1 MTKNE
6 LQESAARRLAKSRRL
21 VCMWGTGVGKT
32 RVALRFLEENPS
44 LNCLIL
50 VPEDDNIKNWRAEFQ
65 KFNVPDDNV
74 TIACYASLHKF
85 LNTEW
90 GLVVLDEVPHTDT
103 EKRTAMLKTIRSD
116 YVLALGA
123 VVDEEEMNSIQSVY
137 GQFDIS
143 HITLEQAIDAGWI
156 SSVTVN
162 ILHLQMDDT
171 KPRFWFKG
179 KAYTEKGYYA
189 ILNNKVDS
197 AVNAFNLKANKFN
210 KMKMLTAGNERKRF
224 LGSRKE
230 DAIRRICEK
239 IEEKGRRYLCFCSSI
254 EQAEKLGGDNAYTS
268 KSPKSQA
275 HLEKFNNHEINSLF
289 VVGKLIEG
297 QNLKDI
303 DCGII
308 GQLGGTERISVQQ
321 IGRIIRSANPV
332 VYIPVFDGTKDDSF
346 LYTVTSNISRDC
358 IKHYKF

>member
-1 MTKNE
+1 MTKDE
-6 LQESAARRLAKSRRL
+6 LQGIAARRLANSRRL
-21 VCMWGTGVGKT
+21 VCQWATGVGKSK
-32 RVALRFLEENPS
+32 VALRFLEDHPS

-50 VPEDDNIKNWRAEFQ
+50 VPEDDNIKNWKEEFR

-85 LNTEW
+85 LHTGW
-90 GLVVLDEVPHTDT
+90 GLIVLDEVPHTDT
-103 EKRTAMLKTIRSD
+103 EKRTAMLKTIDGD

-123 VVDEEEMNSIQSVY
+123 VVDEEEMDSIQSVY
-137 GQFDIS
+137 GKFDLS
-143 HITLEQAIDAGWI
+143 RITIERAMEAGWI
-156 SSVTVN
+156 PRVSVYV
-162 ILHLQMDDT
+162 LHLQMDDAH
-171 KPRFWFKG
+171 PLYWYKG
-179 KAYTEKGYYA
+179 KAYSEKGYYT
-189 ILNNKVDS
+189 ILNNKVDA
-197 AVNAFNLKANKFN
+197 AVNTYNLKANKFN
-210 KMKMLTAGNERKRF
+210 KLRMLSAGSARKRF
-224 LGSRKE
+224 LGDRKE
-230 DAIRRICEK
+230 EALRKLCQRLEH
-239 IEEKGRRYLCFCSSI
+239 KGKRFLCFCSSI

-275 HLEKFNNHEINSLF
+275 HLERFNNHEINSLF

-303 DCGII
+303 DCGVI